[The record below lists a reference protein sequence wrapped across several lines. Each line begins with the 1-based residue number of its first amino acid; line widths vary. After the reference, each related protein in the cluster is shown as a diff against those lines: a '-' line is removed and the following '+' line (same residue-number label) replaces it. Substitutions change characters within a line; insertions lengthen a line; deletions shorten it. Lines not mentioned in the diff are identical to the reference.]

1 MSNKELT
8 VSESNGD
15 KARFS
20 RERKKKELKRQRNR
34 ELRKTLRIPK
44 AA

>member
-1 MSNKELT
+1 
-8 VSESNGD
+8 VSQTNGD

-20 RERKKKELKRQRNR
+20 KDRKKKEMKRQRNR